1 MINYPPI
8 RRSLTASHTFG
19 LTSAVVTGVL
29 IGEEIVPDKDL
40 LSCHEKVI
48 FFSTSV
54 SKKYNIKKC
63 KECKQQIKVTL
74 NVIMIYKLKT

>member
-48 FFSTSV
+48 FFSTSLPIGL
-54 SKKYNIKKC
+54 SIKWLRRSDR
-63 KECKQQIKVTL
+63 E
-74 NVIMIYKLKT
+74 IMPTT